1 MASSPPYSQGSP
13 PYTSVA
19 LPTSKKRPSI
29 SPLTTSVSKRRKPSS
44 ARPSHLRQ
52 TSFPPEDGTS
62 VSATY
67 SRSPSVDSSIVQTP
81 SVVSAG
87 GFAGTK
93 KGKRKSKVTV
103 ADDAASIVSGDGRR
117 GTTAGAGPSSRVSLA
132 GSKTGSML
140 NDAGLD
146 AADVSDEEPE
156 ELGALPSVEVEKST
170 LEDEQAERQRL
181 AILIEAMTPEQ
192 KELYQLYRRVKLKK
206 EHVRRLANHTLSQS
220 VPSSIVLT
228 LMGVTKLFMGE
239 IVERARD
246 VQYECMAKSE
256 VDPTRQRWPEGTK
269 PREKKREMDRGPI
282 TPDHLRE
289 ALRRYKKDR
298 EGGSAGFLGLSGQ
311 GMEKAAARVNGKK
324 LFR

>member
-13 PYTSVA
+13 PFSSVA
-19 LPTSKKRPSI
+19 LPASKKRPSI
-29 SPLTTSVSKRRKPSS
+29 SPLTASASKRRKPSS
-44 ARPSHLRQ
+44 AGPSHLRQ
-52 TSFPPEDGTS
+52 TSFPPEDGAF
-62 VSATY
+62 VGATY

-81 SVVSAG
+81 SVLSAG
-87 GFAGTK
+87 GFGGTK
-93 KGKRKSKVTV
+93 KSKRKSKVTV
-103 ADDAASIVSGDGRR
+103 ADDTASIVSGDGRR
-117 GTTAGAGPSSRVSLA
+117 GTAAGAGPGSRASAA
-132 GSKTGSML
+132 GSKAGSML
-140 NDAGLD
+140 NDTGLD

-156 ELGALPSVEVEKST
+156 ELGAIPSVEVEKST

-239 IVERARD
+239 MVERARD
-246 VQYECMAKSE
+246 VQYEWMAKSE
-256 VDPTRQRWPEGTK
+256 MDPTKKRWPEGTEL
-269 PREKKREMDRGPI
+269 REKKREMDRGPI

-298 EGGSAGFLGLSGQ
+298 EGGDAGFLGLSGQ
-311 GMEKAAARVNGKK
+311 GRERTAARVNGKR

>member
-1 MASSPPYSQGSP
+1 M
-13 PYTSVA
+13 
-19 LPTSKKRPSI
+19 
-29 SPLTTSVSKRRKPSS
+29 
-44 ARPSHLRQ
+44 
-52 TSFPPEDGTS
+52 
-62 VSATY
+62 
-67 SRSPSVDSSIVQTP
+67 
-81 SVVSAG
+81 SAG
-87 GFAGTK
+87 GFGGTK

-117 GTTAGAGPSSRVSLA
+117 GTAAGQGPSSRVSLA

-140 NDAGLD
+140 NDADLD
-146 AADVSDEEPE
+146 TADVSDEEPD

-206 EHVRRLANHTLSQS
+206 EHVRKLANHSLSQS

-256 VDPTRQRWPEGTK
+256 MDPTKKRWPEGTN

-311 GMEKAAARVNGKK
+311 GMERAAARLNGKK